1 MSPSPAAVS
10 AALHPVVQARC
21 SYTSLVYQDKEA
33 ASSQTSRTQDLV
45 RCLVEWLV
53 VLQRLEEERKADL
66 PPVFCRCS
74 KAVNINQELKTVG
87 RGLGDVS
94 KLGERLG
101 AEAAAPHLDSVSQDL
116 VRLAGLLRADV
127 SILIPSSIGR
137 AEPSVAE
144 QAREIVAE
152 AESVSGLVQETV
164 EGVTKLVYS
173 LLGVDTCQHCSEER
187 SQGCEKMD
195 AQEIDPDIMNM
206 VAAMCG
212 DYSNLPAS
220 CADDNAKSNQEIGRQ
235 VMERSRKRKQNRP
248 SKFTASSLPQSC
260 KTVTSGLG
268 SPTKKIRKVGEDGD
282 RDSVNA
288 TEILFLLEKKK
299 KLVKKDGL
307 YKFVLWREAL
317 REEKN
322 KVCLPS

>member
-1 MSPSPAAVS
+1 MCDLKEVLGYS
-10 AALHPVVQARC
+10 ASELSKQVAEDNH
-21 SYTSLVYQDKEA
+21 QDKEA
-33 ASSQTSRTQDLV
+33 ASQISRTHNLV
-45 RCLVEWLV
+45 QCLVEWLV
-53 VLQRLEEERKADL
+53 RLEEERKADL

-173 LLGVDTCQHCSEER
+173 LLGVDTCQHCS
-187 SQGCEKMD
+187 GGLHC
-195 AQEIDPDIMNM
+195 
-206 VAAMCG
+206 
-212 DYSNLPAS
+212 
-220 CADDNAKSNQEIGRQ
+220 
-235 VMERSRKRKQNRP
+235 
-248 SKFTASSLPQSC
+248 
-260 KTVTSGLG
+260 VTMRG
-268 SPTKKIRKVGEDGD
+268 IFF
-282 RDSVNA
+282 
-288 TEILFLLEKKK
+288 ILLFHL
-299 KLVKKDGL
+299 
-307 YKFVLWREAL
+307 
-317 REEKN
+317 
-322 KVCLPS
+322 

>member
-1 MSPSPAAVS
+1 MCDLKEVLGYS
-10 AALHPVVQARC
+10 ASELSKQVAEDNHQV
-21 SYTSLVYQDKEA
+21 KEA
-33 ASSQTSRTQDLV
+33 ASQISRTDNLV
-45 RCLVEWLV
+45 QCLVEWLV
-53 VLQRLEEERKADL
+53 RLEEERKADL

-173 LLGVDTCQHCSEER
+173 LLGVDTCQHCS
-187 SQGCEKMD
+187 G
-195 AQEIDPDIMNM
+195 
-206 VAAMCG
+206 G
-212 DYSNLPAS
+212 
-220 CADDNAKSNQEIGRQ
+220 
-235 VMERSRKRKQNRP
+235 
-248 SKFTASSLPQSC
+248 
-260 KTVTSGLG
+260 
-268 SPTKKIRKVGEDGD
+268 
-282 RDSVNA
+282 
-288 TEILFLLEKKK
+288 
-299 KLVKKDGL
+299 
-307 YKFVLWREAL
+307 
-317 REEKN
+317 
-322 KVCLPS
+322 

>member
-66 PPVFCRCS
+66 PPVFCRYS

-173 LLGVDTCQHCSEER
+173 LLGVDTCQHCS
-187 SQGCEKMD
+187 G
-195 AQEIDPDIMNM
+195 
-206 VAAMCG
+206 
-212 DYSNLPAS
+212 
-220 CADDNAKSNQEIGRQ
+220 
-235 VMERSRKRKQNRP
+235 
-248 SKFTASSLPQSC
+248 
-260 KTVTSGLG
+260 GLH
-268 SPTKKIRKVGEDGD
+268 
-282 RDSVNA
+282 
-288 TEILFLLEKKK
+288 
-299 KLVKKDGL
+299 
-307 YKFVLWREAL
+307 
-317 REEKN
+317 
-322 KVCLPS
+322 C

>member
-21 SYTSLVYQDKEA
+21 SYTSLVYQDKET

-173 LLGVDTCQHCSEER
+173 LLGVDTCQHCS
-187 SQGCEKMD
+187 G
-195 AQEIDPDIMNM
+195 A
-206 VAAMCG
+206 
-212 DYSNLPAS
+212 
-220 CADDNAKSNQEIGRQ
+220 
-235 VMERSRKRKQNRP
+235 
-248 SKFTASSLPQSC
+248 
-260 KTVTSGLG
+260 
-268 SPTKKIRKVGEDGD
+268 
-282 RDSVNA
+282 
-288 TEILFLLEKKK
+288 
-299 KLVKKDGL
+299 
-307 YKFVLWREAL
+307 
-317 REEKN
+317 
-322 KVCLPS
+322 